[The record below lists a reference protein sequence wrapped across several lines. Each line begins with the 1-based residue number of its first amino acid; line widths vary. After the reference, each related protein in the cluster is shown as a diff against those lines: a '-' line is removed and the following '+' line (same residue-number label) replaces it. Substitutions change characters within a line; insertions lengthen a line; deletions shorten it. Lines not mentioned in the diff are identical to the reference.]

1 MAFVHYGIS
10 PTNVVLRIKLMN
22 RKSMEGDGLTG
33 VSNTS
38 PGLIVS
44 TIKIN
49 EPAPVTY
56 QSSNSTIDS
65 ITTLGIYES
74 PDPGHCRLKELD
86 PINNPGIYEVQF
98 ENSRFQN
105 TDSFLLSVSGAF
117 HLAEFDGIVQC
128 KNLAADMEQ
137 IKGVDVATDEA
148 QVGVNVVSQD
158 NIDFGIL
165 QKESI
170 DEIIT
175 NNTEIQEIHT
185 AVLAGEGIY
194 TVTIHLQA
202 SSGAPINDA
211 SIQIFDQNELTLQAV
226 GESDVDGN
234 KVFALDAGTYHVLI
248 SKQGTYSFT
257 VPEVMTITGSASF
270 TFIGT
275 PVPVIPPTAN
285 CQLVYLYPID
295 ISSVIST
302 CDDITITPS
311 SDIQNPYI
319 LVRNKVKMQY
329 IAARGRYEANIIKQS
344 EVTVDGWSK
353 GRQFIYGTGLID
365 TDSTK
370 NLVDYEWITSE

>member
-1 MAFVHYGIS
+1 MAFVHYGVS

-38 PGLIVS
+38 TGLIIS

-49 EPAPVTY
+49 ESTPVTY
-56 QSSNSTIDS
+56 QSSDSTIDS
-65 ITTLGIYES
+65 ITTLGVYQV
-74 PDPGHCRLKELD
+74 PTAGHCRFRELD
-86 PINNPGIYEVQF
+86 PTNNPGIYEVQF

-105 TDSFLLSVSGAF
+105 TDSFLLSLSGAY
-117 HLAEFDGIVQC
+117 HLAEFDGVVQC

-137 IKGVDVATDEA
+137 IQGADVNTDEA
-148 QVGVNVVSQD
+148 QVGVNVVSQN
-158 NIDFGIL
+158 NIDFGTL

-175 NNTEIQEIHT
+175 NNEQIQEIHT
-185 AVLAGEGIY
+185 AVMAGEGIY
-194 TVTIHLQA
+194 SVTLHLQT
-202 SSGAPINDA
+202 SPGAPINDA
-211 SIQIFDQNELTLQAV
+211 SIQIFDQSELTLQAV

-234 KVFALDAGTYHVLI
+234 KVFALDAGTYHILI

-257 VPEVMTITGSASF
+257 VPEVITVTGNATF
-270 TFIGT
+270 TFVGT
-275 PVPVIPPTAN
+275 PVPIVPPTAN

-302 CDDITITPS
+302 CDEITITPS

-353 GRQFIYGTGLID
+353 GRQFIYGTGIID
-365 TDSTK
+365 TDATK
-370 NLVDYEWITSE
+370 NLVDYEWITSQ